1 MEVFWAHAV
10 RHLALRKLY
19 RLRGAPPFI
28 GLMDGRKID
37 FTKEEIA
44 NARRQW
50 QRAMGIIRAS
60 DRAAA

>member
-1 MEVFWAHAV
+1 
-10 RHLALRKLY
+10 
-19 RLRGAPPFI
+19 
-28 GLMDGRKID
+28 MDGRKID